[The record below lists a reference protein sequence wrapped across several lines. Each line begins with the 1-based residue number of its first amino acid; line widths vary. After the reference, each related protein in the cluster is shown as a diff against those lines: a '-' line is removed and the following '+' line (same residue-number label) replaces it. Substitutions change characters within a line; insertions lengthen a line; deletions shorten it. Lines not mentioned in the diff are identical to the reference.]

1 MTSINWQHLT
11 LEAEETGLN
20 VDNVPEGELW
30 DASELGEFR
39 VRLVNNGGGADV
51 IDFGE
56 WVKEHKGFNK

>member
-39 VRLVNNGGGADV
+39 VRLVHNGGGADV